1 MDKFDSLKSIVD
13 KLDVDKLV
21 PAPINL
27 KKFKDLVDNE
37 IAKKDVYDELVKKVI
52 GIDTSGL
59 VRNRL
64 WC

>member
-27 KKFKDLVDNE
+27 KKFKDLVD
-37 IAKKDVYDELVKKVI
+37 
-52 GIDTSGL
+52 TSGL

>member
-1 MDKFDSLKSIVD
+1 MKSIVD

>member
-1 MDKFDSLKSIVD
+1 MDKFDSLISIVD

-64 WC
+64 